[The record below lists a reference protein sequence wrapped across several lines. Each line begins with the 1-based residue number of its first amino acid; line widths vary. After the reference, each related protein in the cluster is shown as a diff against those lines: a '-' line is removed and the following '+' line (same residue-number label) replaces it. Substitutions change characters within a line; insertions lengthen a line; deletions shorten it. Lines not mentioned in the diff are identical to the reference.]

1 MFSAELSIVCVYPF
15 IMTPDTQPP
24 SESFNTHVNISSL
37 TRSSRRTC
45 HNMNIKLW
53 LILPVYSFVFI
64 QCDCELRSRR
74 EQETDGAMPFIR
86 SKKKTKEAVLALQ
99 RLMCRRYKHAASVY
113 VSCSL
118 RRFQVSRQKGGQ
130 AVTPLRKPFLKELG
144 SAALLCWPPK
154 CLGSEIR
161 GEWKEELED
170 TYVIPC
176 PLPSVFCDQVS
187 YARGFRALLSA
198 ANSRWDGGSESSR
211 LVMPLIRHY
220 NPCPGCLAGHI
231 SQLSLRIHQRRACMA
246 YKHARFKQHSA
257 AYYSPWWMPGSGLD
271 VLEELNSTPV
281 SIQQAVFEI
290 SSDKVK

>member
-1 MFSAELSIVCVYPF
+1 MSIFPASRARAEGLVITWILSCDSSFPF
-15 IMTPDTQPP
+15 IHLSSSNVTANCAAVGSRKQMEPCP
-24 SESFNTHVNISSL
+24 SSD
-37 TRSSRRTC
+37 
-45 HNMNIKLW
+45 
-53 LILPVYSFVFI
+53 
-64 QCDCELRSRR
+64 Q
-74 EQETDGAMPFIR
+74 
-86 SKKKTKEAVLALQ
+86 KKTKEAVLALQ